1 MQLVC
6 YIDRRDFPL
15 LQQKSGYWKSDARAD
30 DIRRFL
36 EAVGNVYVTP
46 FVCMGVLPD
55 GADPDDSSHALHVF
69 GDTPLILRA
78 SLANEV
84 RLACVGDVQTTAVN
98 GLARRNPA
106 EISALYRR
114 TMVDLTSASA
124 DERRACVDRL
134 SSHFDNRG
142 YPEVRIYRTITW
154 DDVEPQ
160 CRQALQSQE
169 ENPGDILLGPDF
181 A

>member
-15 LQQKSGYWKSDARAD
+15 LQQKSGYWKCDARAD

-69 GDTPLILRA
+69 GDTPVILRA
-78 SLANEV
+78 SLADEV
-84 RLACVGDVQTTAVN
+84 QLACVGDGRKWIGASQSGGDFSDSWLLLLPAVYSRTKMCLRAHISFRIFGQTVT
-98 GLARRNPA
+98 
-106 EISALYRR
+106 
-114 TMVDLTSASA
+114 LTSPKCAF
-124 DERRACVDRL
+124 L
-134 SSHFDNRG
+134 SSSIS
-142 YPEVRIYRTITW
+142 VRDCPMPPPIESGTSSFRIAW
-154 DDVEPQ
+154 
-160 CRQALQSQE
+160 
-169 ENPGDILLGPDF
+169 
-181 A
+181 